1 MSKKI
6 GNKYLEKKRWNS
18 ETGKTR
24 TGHFEM
30 IEKVA
35 KKKLKIIKRKDND
48 NWNCAKR
55 IGRNI
60 EN

>member
-30 IEKVA
+30 IEKIA
-35 KKKLKIIKRKDND
+35 KKI
-48 NWNCAKR
+48 
-55 IGRNI
+55 
-60 EN
+60 